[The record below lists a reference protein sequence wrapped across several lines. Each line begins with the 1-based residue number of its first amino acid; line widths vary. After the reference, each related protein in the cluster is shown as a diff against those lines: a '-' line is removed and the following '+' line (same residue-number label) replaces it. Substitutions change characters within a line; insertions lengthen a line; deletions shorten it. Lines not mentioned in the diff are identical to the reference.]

1 MNSVIKKVSFFQAL
15 AVTIILVFAVI
26 TISIVVKN
34 FITKDVKTT
43 FQDRVLDI
51 KATFEVLNESIKESA
66 LSVSNVLSSELN
78 NVEIDYSNKIDVNGI
93 KTSSLTSN
101 GVILNNN
108 NSIIDKFTQTT
119 GAVAT
124 IFVKQDD
131 GFFRIATSLYKE
143 DGSRAIGTFLAKD
156 SQAFS
161 KISNKERYLGIAELF
176 GKKYMTVYEPVI
188 KDNEVIG
195 ILFVAYNFDKLY
207 KILESKLERIKF
219 GDKGYLYTIDS
230 KTETLT
236 IHPTLKNKKLSEL
249 DKNVEEALKQM
260 LVLKEGVIS
269 YEFNNGKEVIDKLS
283 AFTTFEEWNMVI
295 VTSSDIDDLLA
306 LNYTLRQYTI
316 FGGIALLLTLL
327 AISYLIIK
335 KTVNEPLLII
345 NKDLDEFFAY
355 LNRDK
360 ESIDFVHVNTK
371 DEFGRMSKI
380 LSDNIEKT
388 RLGIEE
394 DRKLI
399 SETISVLGEFENGDL
414 CQRINIEV
422 SNPALTQLKNVLN
435 NMASNLESNI
445 DNVLSVLEQYSSYN
459 YLNKID
465 QKGLKEHLLKLA
477 SGVNSLG
484 DSITSM
490 LKENKSN
497 GLTLEN
503 SSRILLSNVD
513 KLNLSSNE
521 AAASLEETAA
531 ALEQITSNIR
541 NNTNSIA
548 QMSKLSSSVTSSAKD
563 GEILANQTTLA
574 MDEINTQVNLVNEAI
589 SVIDQ
594 IAFQTNILSLNAAV
608 EAATAGEAGKG
619 FAVVAQEVRN
629 LANRSA
635 EAANEIKS
643 IVENATSKANEGKQ
657 IANSMIEGYKELNES
672 INQTIN
678 LISDV
683 EMSSKE
689 QLLGIEQINDAVNQ
703 LDQQTQ
709 QNAMIAS
716 QTNDIALSADEI
728 AKLVVSDAN
737 AKEFIGKNDV
747 KARDI
752 SLNEIKKTPILEN
765 TKIAE
770 IPTKSNKD
778 WESF

>member
-260 LVLKEGVIS
+260 LVLKEGVIA
-269 YEFNNGKEVIDKLS
+269 YEFNDGKDVIDKLS
-283 AFTTFEEWNMVI
+283 AFTTFEEWNIVI

-306 LNYTLRQYTI
+306 LNYTLRQYSI
-316 FGGIALLLTLL
+316 FGGIALLFTLL

-399 SETISVLGEFENGDL
+399 SETISVLSEFEHGDL

-422 SNPALTQLKNVLN
+422 SNPALLQLKNVLN
-435 NMASNLESNI
+435 QMANNLENNI
-445 DNVLSVLEQYSSYN
+445 ENVLDILEQYSKYN
-459 YLNKID
+459 YLSKIPTKD
-465 QKGLKEHLLKLA
+465 LKEHLLKLA
-477 SGVNSLG
+477 NGVNTLG
-484 DSITSM
+484 ESITTM
-490 LKENKSN
+490 LIENKKN
-497 GLTLEN
+497 GLTLGESSNILLENVNKLN
-503 SSRILLSNVD
+503 SSSN
-513 KLNLSSNE
+513 S

-531 ALEQITSNIR
+531 AIEEITSTVRSNSENI
-541 NNTNSIA
+541 TKMA
-548 QMSKLSSSVTSSAKD
+548 LLSNDVTKSVVV
-563 GEILANQTTLA
+563 GEKYANQTTVA

-589 SVIDQ
+589 GVIDN

-629 LANRSA
+629 LASRSA
-635 EAANEIKS
+635 EAAREIKD
-643 IVENATSKANEGKQ
+643 IVELATKKANEGKE
-657 IANSMIEGYKELNES
+657 IANSMIEGYKDLNS
-672 INQTIN
+672 NISQTIN
-678 LISDV
+678 LITDIQN
-683 EMSSKE
+683 SSKE
-689 QLLGIEQINDAVNQ
+689 QLLGIEQINDVVNN
-703 LDQQTQ
+703 LDRQTQ
-709 QNAMIAS
+709 QNAQIAS
-716 QTNDIALSADEI
+716 QTNEI
-728 AKLVVSDAN
+728 AKLTDSIAKVIVDDTNS
-737 AKEFIGKNDV
+737 KEFYGKDSVKSGDIG
-747 KARDI
+747 I
-752 SLNEIKKTPILEN
+752 
-765 TKIAE
+765 
-770 IPTKSNKD
+770 
-778 WESF
+778 

>member
-1 MNSVIKKVSFFQAL
+1 MNSVIKKVSFFQIL
-15 AVTIILVFAVI
+15 AVAIILVFAVI

-34 FITKDVKTT
+34 FIIKDVKTT

-51 KATFEVLNESIKESA
+51 KATFEVLNESIKEST

-161 KISNKERYLGIAELF
+161 KILNKERYLGVAELF

-219 GDKGYLYTIDS
+219 GDNGYLYTIDS

-283 AFTTFEEWNMVI
+283 AFTTFEEWNMII

-422 SNPALTQLKNVLN
+422 SNPALLQLKNVLN
-435 NMASNLESNI
+435 QMANNLENNI
-445 DNVLSVLEQYSSYN
+445 ENVLDILEQYSKYN
-459 YLNKID
+459 YLSKIPTKD
-465 QKGLKEHLLKLA
+465 LKEHLLKLA
-477 SGVNSLG
+477 NGVNTLG
-484 DSITSM
+484 ESITTM
-490 LKENKSN
+490 LIENKKN
-497 GLTLEN
+497 GLTLGESSNVLLENVNKLN
-503 SSRILLSNVD
+503 SSSN
-513 KLNLSSNE
+513 S

-531 ALEQITSNIR
+531 AIEEITSTVRSNSENI
-541 NNTNSIA
+541 TKMA
-548 QMSKLSSSVTSSAKD
+548 LLSNDVTKSVVV
-563 GEILANQTTLA
+563 GEKYANQTTVA

-589 SVIDQ
+589 SVIDN

-629 LANRSA
+629 LASRSA
-635 EAANEIKS
+635 EAAREIKD
-643 IVENATSKANEGKQ
+643 IVELATKKANEGKE
-657 IANSMIEGYKELNES
+657 IANSMIEGYKELNS
-672 INQTIN
+672 NISQTIN
-678 LISDV
+678 LITDIQN
-683 EMSSKE
+683 SSKE
-689 QLLGIEQINDAVNQ
+689 QLLGIEQINDVVNN
-703 LDQQTQ
+703 LDRQTQ
-709 QNAMIAS
+709 QNAQIAS
-716 QTNDIALSADEI
+716 QTNEI
-728 AKLVVSDAN
+728 AKLTDSIAKVIVDDTNS
-737 AKEFIGKNDV
+737 KEFYGKDSV
-747 KARDI
+747 KSRDI
-752 SLNEIKKTPILEN
+752 WI
-765 TKIAE
+765 
-770 IPTKSNKD
+770 
-778 WESF
+778 